1 MKLALAVTLT
11 LISAPACAQW
21 QYAQPWPQPYWPQ
34 FDQPAVRHHQP
45 RREQSRLEPHKR
57 KAEVHQPV
65 VHRPEPIV
73 KTRTVTV
80 RHEKSWRDFDQDG
93 AREWITQQAQGF
105 CGKYP
110 TDQACHKKEP

>member
-21 QYAQPWPQPYWPQ
+21 QYAQPYWPQ
-34 FDQPAVRHHQP
+34 WTQFEQPAVRHHQP
-45 RREQSRLEPHKR
+45 RREQPRREHTRHER
-57 KAEVHQPV
+57 KAEVRRPV
-65 VHRPEPIV
+65 PIV
-73 KTRTVTV
+73 KTRTVMV
-80 RHEKSWRDFDQDG
+80 HHEKSWRDFDQDG

-110 TDQACHKKEP
+110 SDQACHKKEP